1 MRMDDG
7 DAKGRAS
14 DGVRSARRRYA
25 RVGVRAA
32 PARSP
37 AEVTARTPVAG
48 RGSGPPRPA
57 SYLVLLDDA
66 PLLTPGKKPVAVPT
80 RGLAEGIA
88 AEWAAQGAVLS
99 PPSMPLT
106 RLANT
111 AIDGVCGREPAVRAD
126 IVKYAAC
133 DLLCYRADRPQPLVR
148 RQRAAWDGVL
158 GWAREAL
165 GVSLR
170 VSAGVMPI
178 AQPQEV
184 AGAVGRALAPF
195 DCFGLTAMH
204 VITSLTGSAL
214 LALALARG
222 RLSAEAAW
230 AAAHVDEQFQIA
242 QWGED
247 AEAAARQRRRWGE
260 MQAASR
266 MLELL
271 ARG

>member
-1 MRMDDG
+1 VKERWP
-7 DAKGRAS
+7 GREERLHPARAYTTVGVARANS
-14 DGVRSARRRYA
+14 ADGV
-25 RVGVRAA
+25 A
-32 PARSP
+32 PGPASP
-37 AEVTARTPVAG
+37 AGKAEDAAF
-48 RGSGPPRPA
+48 
-57 SYLVLLDDA
+57 LVLIDGT
-66 PLLTPGKKPVAVPT
+66 PLLTPAQNSLAVPT
-80 RGLAEGIA
+80 APLAEAIA
-88 AEWAAQGAVLS
+88 AEWAAQARRID
-99 PPSMPLT
+99 PRTMPLT
-106 RLANT
+106 TLANA
-111 AIDGVCGREPAVRAD
+111 AIDGARGREDAVRAA
-126 IVKYAAC
+126 IVAYGTC
-133 DLLCYRADRPQPLVR
+133 DLLCYRAEAPEALVR

-170 VSAGVMPI
+170 VGAGVMPI